1 MILDM
6 YKCVYVW
13 EGRGANEEEKRLG
26 MELAVEY
33 ARSAPDKRPADS
45 PIYHVKSGR
54 EPRLFIYAF
63 HGWDR
68 YGRSLFVATLILIAV
83 LLPFSISMSLH

>member
-1 MILDM
+1 M
-6 YKCVYVW
+6 W

-33 ARSAPDKRPADS
+33 TRNAPDKRPADA
-45 PIYHVKSGR
+45 PVYHIKSGR
-54 EPRLFIYAF
+54 EPRLFISAF

-68 YGRSLFVATLILIAV
+68 FIFFHFYIFLYIFKHIFTYIFCKFFLS
-83 LLPFSISMSLH
+83 